1 MVATEQ
7 RTRTRPRRTRPI
19 LVRRTAGPRVRVL
32 TEEEAKDLFDQ
43 EARYSLGISGEEF
56 LRRYDAG
63 EYRDETD
70 MDVYHKIN
78 RLVMMMPLVRSV
90 RF

>member
-1 MVATEQ
+1 MIATEQ
-7 RTRTRPRRTRPI
+7 RTRPRRSRPI
-19 LVRRTAGPRVRVL
+19 RVRRTAVPGVHVL

-43 EARYSLGISGEEF
+43 EALYSLGISGEEF

-70 MDVYHKIN
+70 MDVYHKVN
-78 RLVMMMPLVRSV
+78 RLVMMLPFVRIV

>member
-7 RTRTRPRRTRPI
+7 RTRPRRTRPI
-19 LVRRTAGPRVRVL
+19 RVRRAAVPGVHVL
-32 TEEEAKDLFDQ
+32 TWEEGKELFDQ
-43 EARYSLGISGEEF
+43 EARHSLGISGEEF

-70 MDVYHKIN
+70 MDMIHKVN